1 MSQTM
6 KALRIQM
13 LKPSAVFAV
22 PWYSVGIALL
32 IVVGLF
38 AVIHGESAPYSGR
51 TTGALSAFYLSGIGV
66 QPWLVTQLFPFTSAL
81 SVTRRAFVQATALLV
96 LAETVV
102 AGLGL
107 AVLNKLEIAS
117 HGWFVKTRMFNL
129 PFVHQDNFFTQALVY
144 GVPMLTITSITA
156 FLGAVFRTFGQIG
169 LWLFFVGT
177 SFAAAVVV
185 AVLALTHSL
194 GHFAH
199 FFGAQPMLADFAL
212 YPLVLVVVFGSGW
225 AVLMLRARV

>member
-1 MSQTM
+1 MNQTM

-22 PWYSVGIALL
+22 SWYSLGIALL
-32 IVVGLF
+32 IVVALF
-38 AVIHGESAPYSGR
+38 AVIHGEATPYAGR

-81 SVTRRAFVQATALLV
+81 SVTRRAFVQATALLA
-96 LAETVV
+96 LGETVI

-117 HGWFVKTRMFNL
+117 HGWFVKTRLLNL

-144 GVPMLTITSITA
+144 GVPMLAITSITA
-156 FLGAVFRTFGQIG
+156 FLGAVFRVFGQLG
-169 LWLFFVGT
+169 LWVFFVGT
-177 SFAAAVVV
+177 GFVAAVVV
-185 AVLALTHSL
+185 AALVLAHSL
-194 GHFAH
+194 GHIFH
-199 FFGAQPMLADFAL
+199 FFGSQPMLADFAL
-212 YPLVLVVVFGSGW
+212 YPLALVVLFGAGW
-225 AVLMLRARV
+225 AVLMLRSRV